1 MALALSCRDG
11 DAKRDG
17 AMFRHGAPFHHVW
30 RPKKKGR
37 PGGTA
42 PAHAMGCMKGSA
54 LLAILIVAAFLLA
67 AALLATLF
75 ILLVLLVGLAGL
87 TALLTG
93 ILVLVCHLTL
103 S

>member
-1 MALALSCRDG
+1 MPSAMARCSGMGRRFSMS
-11 DAKRDG
+11 DA
-17 AMFRHGAPFHHVW
+17 PQ
-30 RPKKKGR
+30 KKGR

>member
-1 MALALSCRDG
+1 MPSAMARCSGMGRRFSMS
-11 DAKRDG
+11 DA
-17 AMFRHGAPFHHVW
+17 PQ
-30 RPKKKGR
+30 KKGR

-67 AALLATLF
+67 AALL
-75 ILLVLLVGLAGL
+75 
-87 TALLTG
+87 TG